1 MRCTRCGYRGKP
13 RPEPLWLLL
22 VTVGIWI
29 VPLAFLAFGYWPF
42 LLLPAIAVTVW
53 AVFAIHLQC
62 PACGA
67 PRGAKN
73 SASRTR

>member
-1 MRCTRCGYRGKP
+1 M
-13 RPEPLWLLL
+13 
-22 VTVGIWI
+22 TVGIWI